1 MNEIMTIV
9 PEIYDD
15 QQILSADRR
24 EEEPSSIL
32 GPEHPINSVSDIEE
46 ILATKPALKDQVSFQ
61 KEERLR
67 LRFNSQPRPWFSPAL
82 LQKLDKIGKG
92 VLKREELVDLI
103 EQIAKICADFYQVES
118 GRVIA
123 VKFDGRIVE
132 SADTEID
139 LLLKVQG
146 KKFDMPIFVWKVG
159 SESFSG
165 WRT

>member
-1 MNEIMTIV
+1 MTIILG
-9 PEIYDD
+9 IYENDH
-15 QQILSADRR
+15 QVLSADRQ
-24 EEEPSSIL
+24 EEEPSFSL
-32 GPEHPINSVSDIEE
+32 GLKHPVSSVSDIDE
-46 ILATKPALKDQVSFQ
+46 ILTTKPALKGQVSFQ

-67 LRFNSQPRPWFSPAL
+67 LGFNSRPRPWFSPAL
-82 LQKLDKIGKG
+82 LQKLDRMRKG
-92 VLKREELVDLI
+92 VLKREELVDLV
-103 EQIAKICADFYQVES
+103 EEMAKTCADFYQVEF

>member
-1 MNEIMTIV
+1 VEG
-9 PEIYDD
+9 
-15 QQILSADRR
+15 
-24 EEEPSSIL
+24 PSSIL
-32 GPEHPINSVSDIEE
+32 GSEPPINSVSDIEE

-61 KEERLR
+61 KEERLQ
-67 LRFNSQPRPWFSPAL
+67 LGFNSQPRPWFSPAL

-92 VLKREELVDLI
+92 VLKREELVGLI

-123 VKFDGRIVE
+123 VKFDGRIIE